1 MNQPTTLVSPRII
14 LMIVLFALG
23 ALALFIFYNSGFS
36 IYISY
41 VRNEFYHPLNS
52 TETTLDRAFGS
63 QGLALLRFA
72 GHSGLV
78 PLTLFVVLQC
88 ITAYVVSTMLR
99 FKSSGF
105 ARWYASG
112 LGLTVVLTLIIWGT
126 ISPLLSS
133 LLGTK

>member
-1 MNQPTTLVSPRII
+1 MNQSTTSVLPRII
-14 LMIVLFALG
+14 LIIALFALG

-36 IYISY
+36 IYIAY

-52 TETTLDRAFGS
+52 SETTLDRAFGP
-63 QGLALLRFA
+63 QGLAFLRFA
-72 GHSGLV
+72 ARSGWV

-105 ARWYASG
+105 ARRYASG
-112 LGLTVVLTLIIWGT
+112 LGLTVALTLIVWAT
-126 ISPLLSS
+126 ISTLFTR
-133 LLGTK
+133 LLGIK